1 MGDSSFTTLL
11 SLVPLLIIVASIVAA
26 GIAWRSTRR
35 TVRTVV
41 AILLILG
48 GATFIFSSIGVLF
61 SVAGGVLLCLF
72 GLLLL
77 IAEYAGNGSA

>member
-11 SLVPLLIIVASIVAA
+11 SLVPLLIIVASMVVAA
-26 GIAWRSTRR
+26 VAWRSTRR
-35 TVRTVV
+35 AVRTLV

-48 GATFIFSSIGVLF
+48 GAAFVFSSIGVLF

-72 GLLLL
+72 GVLLL
-77 IAEYAGNGSA
+77 IAEYAMNDST